1 MERKVVISQNAT
13 PLPPGFLTELFFG
26 KSLGEFAQEIRDNR
40 GGKYDRCYEQ
50 KKEGAGS
57 A

>member
-1 MERKVVISQNAT
+1 MEKRVVILDSSAS
-13 PLPPGFLTELFFG
+13 LPPGFLTELLFG
-26 KSLGEFAQEIRDNR
+26 KSLEEFAREIRDNR
-40 GGKYDRCYEQ
+40 NGKYDRCYEQ